1 MTSECAFPNRF
12 FSYVHCFSERVM
24 RHPLLLPARD
34 KQQKARLTLL
44 IFFCNARERYPTH
57 PLNELKATPPPPP
70 LATVQSKDRAAL
82 HRESS
87 LTFFFAAPP
96 RKLCRPTSD
105 KGNTLDNIFLTF
117 GHGPPLQYFYFI
129 SLSKRAIVSRRET
142 NISMEDCPL
151 SLSRSFVPCVHLSP
165 LPAPPLNPSRPWP
178 SSGRG
183 DRGLPPLPL
192 FLPFLPRDVPLS
204 PLS

>member
-1 MTSECAFPNRF
+1 
-12 FSYVHCFSERVM
+12 M
-24 RHPLLLPARD
+24 RHIPALLYYQPGMNNKRPDSLYSF
-34 KQQKARLTLL
+34 
-44 IFFCNARERYPTH
+44 FFCNARERYPTH

-105 KGNTLDNIFLTF
+105 KGNTLDNIFFTF

-129 SLSKRAIVSRRET
+129 SLSKLAIVSRRET

-151 SLSRSFVPCVHLSP
+151 SLPFIRTLRAPFPSSR
-165 LPAPPLNPSRPWP
+165 PAPLSTLPGLGLRAEEENAAFLPSP
-178 SSGRG
+178 SSC
-183 DRGLPPLPL
+183 LFFHVMCPSPPFPRPAKGYPPGP
-192 FLPFLPRDVPLS
+192 PFPLS
-204 PLS
+204 